1 MSSLI
6 GQNIGGNPRGI
17 LNLGATINTP
27 LDTTLRNV
35 TDGLGNN
42 SPLQLSTTQVSVVA
56 ARNYNTLFVGGSAA
70 SGIRVSNSSDAAANG
85 WNLSVNGSAAAYF
98 SIAFGTSAIYSTSAI
113 SFNSSDL
120 TTLVNKNLYVGY
132 NDAAFPNASAR
143 LHVRGDGTNPIARF
157 ENSGGTAS
165 HIFKDTTALEFGTQ
179 GNYIAATANG
189 LTTSTAGRGLL
200 FSGVSGQSIYQFNFL
215 ASNNSESSG
224 TWGGINLTGG
234 VTAGAGSGNFRPLNI
249 AYTINNSGAQTGTAT
264 GIFLNATETAL
275 NGMGHRLMDLQ
286 VGGVSQFRIKSDG
299 IVENI
304 GYYTGVQRLLFNGGS
319 YAVNRGIISAP
330 SDGVYTFMN
339 ASETSFSRLQLGGT
353 TNAFPAIKRNGAAI
367 DFRLADDS
375 AFCSVNSLS
384 YAFGD
389 GNISITQAA
398 LGCILMTISPQFS
411 TNSGLRVRT
420 NSNFNT
426 DASANAFSVEA
437 NLTKTFSV
445 TQTNQVLIGSG
456 TVNASAILQADSTTR
471 GFLPPR
477 LTTAQRDLIGTPA
490 AGLMIYNTSTN
501 RPNFY
506 DGSAWVAL

>member
-1 MSSLI
+1 MANLL
-6 GQNIGGNPRGI
+6 GQNIGTNYKGI
-17 LNLGATINTP
+17 LNLNT
-27 LDTTLRNV
+27 LNGNLTTTLEAI
-35 TDGLGNN
+35 TDGDGNA
-42 SPLQLSTTQVSVVA
+42 STLLLSTTLARVSS
-56 ARNYNTLFVGGSAA
+56 NLTIGGS
-70 SGIRVSNSSDAAANG
+70 
-85 WNLSVNGSAAAYF
+85 
-98 SIAFGTSAIYSTSAI
+98 
-113 SFNSSDL
+113 
-120 TTLVNKNLYVGY
+120 TT
-132 NDAAFPNASAR
+132 ASAR

-157 ENSGGTAS
+157 ESSAGASTLQFSNDGTFHQYGSNGGGVGLYISTPAGAQSVSGTSLVYYSNVSNSAGYGFRFYGNAGHTYTGGTGGMFTLGGS
-165 HIFKDTTALEFGTQ
+165 
-179 GNYIAATANG
+179 Y
-189 LTTSTAGRGLL
+189 
-200 FSGVSGQSIYQFNFL
+200 
-215 ASNNSESSG
+215 NS
-224 TWGGINLTGG
+224 
-234 VTAGAGSGNFRPLNI
+234 GAGSANYRPLFVE
-249 AYTINNSGAQTGTAT
+249 YTINTTGAQTGTAT

-275 NGMGHRLMDLQ
+275 NGMGHNLMDLQ
-286 VGGVSQFRIKSDG
+286 VGGVSRFRLDNTGAVVANFMNIVNDIRLVGNIRIASTGDG
-299 IVENI
+299 ILN
-304 GYYTGVQRLLFNGGS
+304 LFNNLS
-319 YAVNRGIISAP
+319 NNFNRL
-330 SDGVYTFMN
+330 N
-339 ASETSFSRLQLGGT
+339 LGGT

-375 AFCSVNSLS
+375 GFCSVNSLS

-389 GNISITQAA
+389 GNISITQAT

-456 TVNASAILQADSTTR
+456 TVNASAVLQADSTTR

>member
-157 ENSGGTAS
+157 ENNAGTRGF
-165 HIFKDTTALEFGTQ
+165 IFTSIGDLLPIDVGTQ
-179 GNYIAATANG
+179 FGAITAGFSDGFALGGGIGGWKKDSGSNHLFYSAYQNG
-189 LTTSTAGRGLL
+189 FRYTTVNNTST
-200 FSGVSGQSIYQFNFL
+200 
-215 ASNNSESSG
+215 SG
-224 TWGGINLTGG
+224 TGYVASFEQTFG
-234 VTAGAGSGNFRPLNI
+234 AGAGSANFRPLNL

-275 NGMGHRLMDLQ
+275 NGMGHNLMDLQ
-286 VGGVSQFRIKSDG
+286 VGGASAFRVSRNGQIT
-299 IVENI
+299 I
-304 GYYTGVQRLLFNGGS
+304 GSLITFVNGTFISTSFNG
-319 YAVNRGIISAP
+319 IIRISND
-330 SDGVYTFMN
+330 SGVDFN
-339 ASETSFSRLQLGGT
+339 RLQLGGT

-375 AFCSVNSLS
+375 AFCTINTLDINTRIVS
-384 YAFGD
+384 
-389 GNISITQAA
+389 GNTS
-398 LGCILMTISPQFS
+398 
-411 TNSGLRVRT
+411 SGLILRPDGGGISGRT
-420 NSNFNT
+420 SSLESFTSGLGWTQSFLTENGKDYGIMSRGAIVGAST
-426 DASANAFSVEA
+426 LVASAV
-437 NLTKTFSV
+437 L
-445 TQTNQVLIGSG
+445 QV
-456 TVNASAILQADSTTR
+456 DSTTR

-477 LTTAQRDLIGTPA
+477 QSTTQRNAITSPAKGLIVFDSDINKLFVFSGATWEE
-490 AGLMIYNTSTN
+490 ITS
-501 RPNFY
+501 
-506 DGSAWVAL
+506 V